1 MTDDNKITQIPSS
14 NSGCAP
20 GRARA
25 EVNFLVLPYFSL
37 DKGDGLYKKIQF
49 KDMRQLGN
57 EKFEVEWTVTP
68 NPDFGLPTDFDRRLQ
83 RAIEYSLSFMNRPIA
98 NPVPLPTYRE
108 LARIMGLTC
117 NGRFVENVKHGLGAM
132 NTASI
137 MSKMCY
143 FKKSQKAWI
152 EQRFHLYDRIVFKG
166 KIDADGQIAD
176 QNYAYFTEPYLSNL
190 NSMYVRPIDFEYL
203 KSLKPIASR
212 LYELLGVKFY
222 GHNEFIQYKY
232 STLCTIVP
240 IHRQKA
246 LSRAR
251 QQLEAAHTELK
262 YTEFLKSCKWI
273 SIPETK
279 DDWYI
284 RYEPGDRFFKEIAGL
299 EYKPPVVSSS
309 PSGPL
314 VELISNPSGDSLV
327 TDICESED
335 FLDILEPE
343 NTTESDDLWRV
354 FTGIVRQY
362 SEFDLR
368 NQDQVWFK
376 ERIRDNMAFNSLD
389 LTDEIKNW
397 GDWLEIEHRKKVK
410 GQSNKFPMSNF
421 KGSFMNWLKL
431 SLTSAHKHGNFQ
443 HASLNSD
450 TQGRKGWDL
459 PSDYR
464 VDVM

>member
-1 MTDDNKITQIPSS
+1 MTDDNKIPQIPFP
-14 NSGCAP
+14 NTGFAT

-37 DKGDGLYKKIQF
+37 DKGKGLYKKIQF
-49 KDMRQLGN
+49 KDMRQMGN

-83 RAIEYSLSFMNRPIA
+83 RAIEYSLSSMNRPIT

-108 LARIMGLTC
+108 LSRIMGLTC

-152 EQRFHLYDRIVFKG
+152 EQRFHLYERIVFKG
-166 KIDADGQIAD
+166 KIEADGQIAD
-176 QNYAYFTEPYLSNL
+176 KNYAYFTEPYLSNL

-203 KSLKPIASR
+203 KALKPVAAR

-222 GHNEFIQYKY
+222 GYNEFIQYKY
-232 STLCTIVP
+232 STLCTLVP
-240 IHRQKA
+240 VHRQKA
-246 LSRAR
+246 FSRAR
-251 QQLEAAHTELK
+251 QQLEAAHKELK
-262 YTEFLKSCKWI
+262 HTEFLKSAQWI
-273 SIPETK
+273 SIPDVK
-279 DDWYI
+279 NDWYV
-284 RYEPGDRFFKEIAGL
+284 RYEPGDRFFKEVAGL
-299 EYKPPVVSSS
+299 EYKPIVSSS
-309 PSGPL
+309 PPKPL
-314 VELISNPSGDSLV
+314 VEFVTETSGDLLSP
-327 TDICESED
+327 DISDTENL
-335 FLDILEPE
+335 LDILDLETM
-343 NTTESDDLWRV
+343 TTSDDLWLI
-354 FTGIVRQY
+354 FAGIVKKY
-362 SEFDLR
+362 LEFDLR
-368 NQDQVWFK
+368 NQDQAWLK
-376 ERIRDNMAFNSLD
+376 ERIRDNMAFNTLD
-389 LTDEIKNW
+389 LIEEFKNW

-410 GQSNKFPMSNF
+410 GQSHKFPLSNF
-421 KGSFMNWLKL
+421 KGCLMNWLKL
-431 SLTSAHKHGNFQ
+431 SLTNAHKQDNFQ
-443 HASLNSD
+443 PASLNSD